1 MKLKELIHRK
11 IGKTNYQGIVIRV
24 DDKSEV
30 NWWMTGESEIFSISL
45 DIKIS
50 GPFSLNCI
58 DGHLEFFDAW
68 EY

>member
-30 NWWMTGESEIFSISL
+30 HWWMTGESEVFSISL
-45 DIKIS
+45 EIKIS
-50 GPFSLNCI
+50 GPFSFNCT
-58 DGHLEFFDAW
+58 DGHLKIFDA
-68 EY
+68 